1 MPTPGSLMTTPQ
13 LPAYATDPEFWKRAA
28 AARQRRGAPAQMI
41 ETMTGITPNPDL
53 RLPVSAG
60 GAEAPPSRAPFPS
73 PPWTEPQAAP
83 PAGVQT
89 GELFTEPTRT
99 EGGPLLEGV
108 DMEALF
114 KKIAPF
120 RSMGGAPQMQ
130 QPRSYGQG
138 VSRMQ
143 QAPVRPSGDPRDP
156 GLTATVP
163 LRENMQLDLSGSP
176 GLGGLARGGE
186 PSPRGM
192 ATLRGRF

>member
-13 LPAYATDPEFWKRAA
+13 LPAYATDPEFWQRAA

-41 ETMTGITPNPDL
+41 ETMTGITPHLSP
-53 RLPVSAG
+53 PVSAG
-60 GAEAPPSRAPFPS
+60 
-73 PPWTEPQAAP
+73 PQAAP

-120 RSMGGAPQMQ
+120 RSMGGAPQTQ

-138 VSRMQ
+138 VNRMQ

-163 LRENMQLDLSGSP
+163 LRENLQLDISGSP
-176 GLGGLARGGE
+176 GLGGLAGGGE